1 MDFGLL
7 LESYGSVFTNLQV
20 ILMTFLG
27 AAGGVLL
34 GAIPGMTATM
44 GVALLIPFS
53 FGMDLIPSIGLL
65 LGIYCGGMYGGSIS
79 AILIHAP
86 GTPSAAATLLD
97 GYPMCQKGE
106 AGRALSVAMFAS
118 FCGGVIGAL
127 VMTFLSPLIA
137 DMAMNFGPGEMFM
150 LAFFGLSV
158 IIAISGKSIVK
169 GLISAFFGML
179 LCTVGLDP
187 TNGVPRFMT
196 VKDTGLLDGFQ
207 FIPTLIGLF
216 AVAEVI
222 AGVERIIRGEEKTA
236 STNEKIKNVLPDLAT
251 IKKIWPNILSGGLIG
266 TFIGAIPGAGGDI
279 AVFVSYGASKSA
291 SRHPELYGTGIP
303 NGVAATE
310 SANNGCSGG
319 AMIPLLS
326 LGVPGDSVTAILLGA
341 FIMKGIQPGPM
352 MYISELPTVY
362 RVFAALMLANLCMLV
377 VGCCG
382 VRFFAKIVSVEK
394 TMLYPIILIIS
405 LLGAFSINKN
415 VFDVGV
421 CVVFGVLGWLMN
433 KYEFPLSPILLTLIL
448 GPMCEKNFVR
458 FMNIQRGNVFAIT
471 QSPIAMVFMIV
482 GVAVIIF
489 SVYNQHKMNA
499 REAAAKAAAKAEDK

>member
-1 MDFGLL
+1 MNWSLL
-7 LESYGSVFTNLQV
+7 FESYGAVFGSLQV

-86 GTPSAAATLLD
+86 GTPAAAATLLD
-97 GYPMCQKGE
+97 GYPMCQKGQ
-106 AGRALSVAMFAS
+106 AGKALSVAMFSS

-137 DMAMNFGPGEMFM
+137 DMAMKFGPGEMFM
-150 LAFFGLSV
+150 LAVFGLSV
-158 IIAISGKSIVK
+158 IVAISGKSIAK
-169 GLISAFFGML
+169 GMMSAFLGLL

-187 TNGVPRFMT
+187 TNGIPRFISYS
-196 VKDTGLLDGFQ
+196 DTGLLEGFQ
-207 FIPTLIGLF
+207 FIPSLIGMF

-222 AGVERIIRGEEKTA
+222 AGVERIIRGEEKQE
-236 STNEKIKNVLPDLAT
+236 SSNEKITHVLPDLAT
-251 IKKIWPNILSGGLIG
+251 IKQIWPNILSGGLIG

-279 AVFVSYGASKSA
+279 AVFVSYGFSKS
-291 SRHPELYGTGIP
+291 SSKHPELFGTGIP

-326 LGVPGDSVTAILLGA
+326 LGVPGDAVTAIILGA

-362 RVFAALMLANLCMLV
+362 KVFAALMLANLAMLA
-377 VGCCG
+377 VGCLG

-394 TMLYPIILIIS
+394 KMLYPIILVIS
-405 LLGAFSINKN
+405 LLGAFSINKSI
-415 VFDVGV
+415 FDVGV
-421 CVVFGVLGWLMN
+421 CVAFGVFGWLMN
-433 KYEFPLSPILLTLIL
+433 KYEFPLSPILLAMIL

-458 FMNIQRGNVFAIT
+458 YMNIQKGNFGAIVT
-471 QSPIAMVFMIV
+471 SPIAMAFLI
-482 GVAVIIF
+482 VAVAVVLF
-489 SVYNQHKMNA
+489 SIYNQQKINK
-499 REAAAKAAAKAEDK
+499 REAAAKAAAKQGK